1 MHNLKA
7 CEGFFCLLRT
17 LAGNVKIIITENWF
31 IINYLNFLSFENGNL
46 FCSCIP
52 KPHLIGNLALL
63 EINICTYMRNIF
75 PKCAFSFTCC
85 LDLCSIHLRHSTVMP
100 CLMLCA
106 VMISRGNP
114 RYKCIQHV
122 HGNLDWQISVL
133 SLIPVPSKF
142 VIASLTSWLLN
153 RTHYE
158 LIQTTA
164 LALLCKYFLL
174 KGNTNI
180 ERLSSNVCYIWL
192 LGLCLMWLVV
202 SREMV
207 WPERNV

>member
-46 FCSCIP
+46 FCCCIP

-142 VIASLTSWLLN
+142 VIASDQLTVESNPLWAN
-153 RTHYE
+153 TNHS
-158 LIQTTA
+158 IGTA
-164 LALLCKYFLL
+164 LQVFSLERQYKHWEAFVKCLLYMIIRSVF
-174 KGNTNI
+174 
-180 ERLSSNVCYIWL
+180 NVVGGI
-192 LGLCLMWLVV
+192 
-202 SREMV
+202 
-207 WPERNV
+207 